1 MRIHPSFKCISFFL
15 LFLATF
21 LSASAGETDKDY
33 ILLLNSINKEEAWT
47 KSFSDELHRRISKQE
62 MVLKEFFLSIPL
74 LNDEE
79 EVKQLQE
86 KVLQTFPDPP
96 KAVVIIGDPGWM
108 VSAPL
113 FCGPWK
119 DIPVVL
125 CYSRKKVPAD
135 LQTLLSKAILT
146 EENSIPIEE
155 FNKKYNITVLEQP
168 YFISETLH
176 LIKQLQP
183 DITRIAFISDHRY
196 ISVVTRQ
203 MVRQTMQAEF
213 PDMKLE
219 QLSSDIL
226 NTEQLLDTLK
236 TYGKTAGI
244 IYYSWFQQYGKRE
257 NYYLSDHLK
266 KILPTFLEVPIFTIA
281 DLNLQENLFAG
292 GHYISISDFTDTTM
306 SVINRILDGEPA
318 SSIPY
323 QDGGTPHTYLNYA
336 DLKWYNIP
344 EKLYPDKAIYYHK
357 PPTFY
362 QQYRVYIWLTGF
374 FILLSIVLYS
384 VYHARSLKVKR
395 ELIKAKEHA
404 EEADRLKSAF
414 LANMSHEI
422 RTPLNAIVGFSSI
435 LAETADTPENR
446 EYIKIIENNNYL
458 LLQLIN
464 DILDLSKIEAGL
476 LEFSYSNVDINH
488 CLEELREAF
497 HLRMPENVECILA
510 PSLDKCLLHTE
521 KNRVMQILGNYISNA
536 IKYTAEGSITIG
548 YYPPKDGKLRLFIR
562 DTGCGIAPEKH
573 QQIFERFVKLDS
585 FRQGTGLGLSICR
598 MIAEK
603 MGATVGICSE
613 VGKGSEFWLEI
624 PVHPADKLA

>member
-113 FCGPWK
+113 FDGPWK
-119 DIPVVL
+119 DIPAVL
-125 CYSRKKVPAD
+125 CYSRNKVPAD
-135 LQTLLSKAILT
+135 LQTLLSKATLT
-146 EENSIPIEE
+146 EENSIPIKE

-422 RTPLNAIVGFSSI
+422 RTPLNAIVGFSSM
-435 LAETADTPENR
+435 LQEADNPE
-446 EYIKIIENNNYL
+446 EKLQYVTIIEENNKR
-458 LLQLIN
+458 LLQLIS
-464 DILDLSKIEAGL
+464 DILDLSKIEAGTFDFTFEKVNAKRL
-476 LEFSYSNVDINH
+476 CNELYQAMQMRTSPQV
-488 CLEELREAF
+488 ELR
-497 HLRMPENVECILA
+497 LSPDL
-510 PSLDKCLLHTE
+510 PDLQLTSDKSRLYQVL
-521 KNRVMQILGNYISNA
+521 SNFVVNA
-536 IKYTAEGSITIG
+536 LKFTSEGSITIS
-548 YYPPKDGKLRLFIR
+548 YQIKGKEAKFSVE
-562 DTGCGIAPEKH
+562 DTGIGIEPEK
-573 QQIFERFVKLDS
+573 QTAVFNRFVKLNN
-585 FRQGTGLGLSICR
+585 FIPGTGLGLSICQS
-598 MIAEK
+598 IITQLGGK
-603 MGATVGICSE
+603 IGVDSE
-613 VGKGSEFWLEI
+613 PGKGSCFWFT
-624 PVHPADKLA
+624 HPLG